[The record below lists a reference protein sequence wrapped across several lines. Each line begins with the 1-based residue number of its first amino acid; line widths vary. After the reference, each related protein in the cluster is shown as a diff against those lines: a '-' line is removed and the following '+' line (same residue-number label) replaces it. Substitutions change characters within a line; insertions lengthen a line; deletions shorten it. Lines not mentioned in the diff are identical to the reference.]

1 MADALV
7 IVESPSK
14 AKTIGKY
21 LGSKFI
27 VKASMGHVRDLPKS
41 QIGVEVENDFNP
53 KYITIR
59 GKGSIL
65 KELKDARKKVKKC
78 ISQLTRIAKVRL
90 SHGIWPM
97 PLNWTIRQ
105 IAGLYLMKLQNR
117 RSKMRSKRR
126 GKSIWIW
133 LTRSRQDVFWIDSL
147 DIKLVRYYG
156 RK

>member
-27 VKASMGHVRDLPKS
+27 VKASMGHVHDLPKS

-65 KELKDARKKVKKC
+65 KELKDARKKVKKVY
-78 ISQLTRIAKVRL
+78 LAADRIVKVKL

-117 RSKMRSKRR
+117 RLKMRSKRC

-133 LTRSRQDVFWIDSL
+133 LSAAGKTYSGSALL